1 LRSAFF
7 GFALFTASVFGVC
20 ELVRM
25 VYTYDE
31 FIDMVWAMAVN
42 PRFDVLCAGLHGSSC
57 FRFSAG
63 TRQQASFTHC

>member
-1 LRSAFF
+1 MLFF

-31 FIDMVWAMAVN
+31 FIDMVLAMADN
-42 PRFDVLCAGLHGSSC
+42 PRFNGLRAGLLGSSC

-63 TRQQASFTHC
+63 TR

>member
-1 LRSAFF
+1 MRFV
-7 GFALFTASVFGVC
+7 GFALFTASVFRVC
-20 ELVRM
+20 ELVRI

-42 PRFDVLCAGLHGSSC
+42 PRFDVLRAGLHGCSC

-63 TRQQASFTHC
+63 TRH

>member
-1 LRSAFF
+1 MRFF
-7 GFALFTASVFGVC
+7 GFAFFTASVFGVC
-20 ELVRM
+20 EMVRM

-42 PRFDVLCAGLHGSSC
+42 PRFDVLRAGLHGSSC

-63 TRQQASFTHC
+63 TRH

>member
-1 LRSAFF
+1 VRFF
-7 GFALFTASVFGVC
+7 GFALFTASVFSVS

-42 PRFDVLCAGLHGSSC
+42 PRFSILRAGLHGSSC

-63 TRQQASFTHC
+63 TRH

>member
-1 LRSAFF
+1 MLFF

-31 FIDMVWAMAVN
+31 FIDMVWAMADN
-42 PRFDVLCAGLHGSSC
+42 PRFNGLRAGLLGSSC

-63 TRQQASFTHC
+63 TR

>member
-1 LRSAFF
+1 MRFF
-7 GFALFTASVFGVC
+7 GFAFFTASVFGVC
-20 ELVRM
+20 EMVRM

-42 PRFDVLCAGLHGSSC
+42 PRFDVLCAGLHGFSC

-63 TRQQASFTHC
+63 TRR

>member
-1 LRSAFF
+1 MP
-7 GFALFTASVFGVC
+7 ALKLAQCVFWFCPFHCDCGVC

-42 PRFDVLCAGLHGSSC
+42 PRFDVLRAGLHGSSC

-63 TRQQASFTHC
+63 TRH